1 MARFKKTFGVQV
13 DINNF
18 ANLVRK
24 WEGGEYTAKIGGK
37 NIRGLCLKVD
47 YLPLPYVQDVFN
59 LVNLSQAQNSQNYS
73 LLQLG
78 RDAISRLQ
86 EETWR
91 RLLSSAPEQED
102 DGADKVEEGELDE
115 AAGEE
120 EGEKEVSNS
129 AEGSS
134 LFEVAWF
141 IKI

>member
-37 NIRGLCLKVD
+37 TYRGLCLKVD
-47 YLPLPYVQDVFN
+47 YLPLPYVQDLFN

-115 AAGEE
+115 AADEE

-129 AEGSS
+129 AEVS